1 MLPLLLRL
9 LSCTSTTLLWL
20 LCGLGSTSW
29 CPRRARKSRLEWIR
43 FGALLAG
50 GAETH
55 RELQDTRSAGGAAD
69 ARRMLLLAYAAG
81 ARGVRV
87 LA

>member
-1 MLPLLLRL
+1 M
-9 LSCTSTTLLWL
+9 SV
-20 LCGLGSTSW
+20 
-29 CPRRARKSRLEWIR
+29 WIR